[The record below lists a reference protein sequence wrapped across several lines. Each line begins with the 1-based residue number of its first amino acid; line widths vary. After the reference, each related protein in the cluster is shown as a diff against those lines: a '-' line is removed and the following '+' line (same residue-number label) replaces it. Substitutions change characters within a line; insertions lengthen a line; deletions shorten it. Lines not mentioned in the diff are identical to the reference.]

1 MARQNLL
8 LQKGVPLTRVR
19 QVSTLS
25 RKSTQFLSLMQVCP
39 HPDRRVWVHNLCNW
53 LLRKESMWGKG
64 PLKRENKKIL
74 LGHSSLNRQFE
85 IRTLGD
91 KQLFDHKNFARS
103 SNVSQ
108 NM

>member
-1 MARQNLL
+1 
-8 LQKGVPLTRVR
+8 
-19 QVSTLS
+19 
-25 RKSTQFLSLMQVCP
+25 
-39 HPDRRVWVHNLCNW
+39 
-53 LLRKESMWGKG
+53 MWGKG